1 MTKENNENN
10 YSVYVH
16 TSPSGKMYVGITK
29 QKPEYRWGRNGI
41 KYKTQVFYRAIEK
54 YGWDNIDHEIIA
66 EHLTKEEAENFEIK
80 LIDKLHTTDP
90 KYGYN
95 ITTGGEGGNGLYG
108 EKNGRYGKPV
118 SEETKKKIRETK
130 RLNPRKYTEEEIKRK
145 SEKSKEVWAREGYR
159 EKMSGKNSPAYG
171 RTGDKHPLYGKCGKD
186 SATSKK
192 VICLTTGEIYDSAK
206 TASKEK
212 GCNHSKIC
220 MCCRN
225 EREFC
230 GKDEQ
235 GNELLWMYY
244 EDYLS
249 TPQEEILKKKEKSL
263 MRKIEEQMNR
273 VVCVNTSEIYRG
285 SSEASRNSNATVSGV
300 SSVCNGKQKSAG
312 KDKNGN
318 PLHWMFYKDYINVVY
333 MFYGIK

>member
-1 MTKENNENN
+1 MTKEGSENN

-16 TSPSGKMYVGITK
+16 TTPSGKMYVGITK

-118 SEETKKKIRETK
+118 SEETKEKMREAK
-130 RLNPRKYTEEEIKRK
+130 RLNPRKYTEEELKKK

-159 EKMSGKNSPAYG
+159 EKMTGKNAPAYG
-171 RTGDKHPLYGKCGKD
+171 RTGEKHPMYGLHPD
-186 SATSKK
+186 DNPNSKK
-192 VICLTTGEIYDSAK
+192 IVCLTTDKIYDSAK
-206 TASKEK
+206 TASKEN
-212 GCNHSKIC
+212 GCNYSKLC
-220 MCCRN
+220 MCCRG
-225 EREFC
+225 ER
-230 GKDEQ
+230 
-235 GNELLWMYY
+235 
-244 EDYLS
+244 
-249 TPQEEILKKKEKSL
+249 KS
-263 MRKIEEQMNR
+263 
-273 VVCVNTSEIYRG
+273 C
-285 SSEASRNSNATVSGV
+285 
-300 SSVCNGKQKSAG
+300 G

-333 MFYGIK
+333 MFHGIK